1 MLRGTPKNPF
11 LPPLSLAL
19 AIKERTL
26 NFDYDFEDIIALDD
40 ELLLGG
46 VFLSEWCTAIVREAD
61 IAYVSG
67 AYLGA
72 ILTAVAGIETH
83 MRCELHSKKLLVE
96 LINDYEIDVHIKQE
110 LHELRKYRNFWVHVD
125 MTEEQA
131 EFADKIRDELKV
143 KAYKSIRLLR
153 LVLYSA
159 PWV

>member
-1 MLRGTPKNPF
+1 M
-11 LPPLSLAL
+11 S
-19 AIKERTL
+19 
-26 NFDYDFEDIIALDD
+26 FDHDFEEIIALDD

-61 IAYVSG
+61 IAYAGG

-83 MRCELHSKKLLVE
+83 MRGELHSKKRLVE
-96 LINDYEIDVHIKQE
+96 LINDYQIDDHIKQE
-110 LHELRKYRNFWVHVD
+110 LHKLRKYRNVWVHVD

-131 EFADKIRDELKV
+131 EFADKIREELKV
-143 KAYKSIRLLR
+143 RAYKSIRLLR
-153 LVLYSA
+153 LVLYST